1 MPIYEFVCESCDHEF
16 ERILSFSAVDLPAC
30 PACEASSVR
39 RRLSKPAIHF
49 KGSGWYITDSKKG
62 NGSSSSETNGSA
74 KSVEKE
80 GSSESTSETTK
91 SEATKSDAAKSEPVK
106 SEAAKSDAPKTESS
120 SAKSSVK
127 TEA

>member
-30 PACEASSVR
+30 PACEASSVK

-62 NGSSSSETNGSA
+62 NSSSETNGSA
-74 KSVEKE
+74 KSSEKE

-91 SEATKSDAAKSEPVK
+91 SDAAKSEPVK
-106 SEAAKSDAPKTESS
+106 GETAKSEGTKSDAPKTESS

>member
-16 ERILSFSAVDLPAC
+16 ERILSFSVVDLPAC
-30 PACEASSVR
+30 PACEASSVK

-62 NGSSSSETNGSA
+62 NSSSETNGSA
-74 KSVEKE
+74 KSGEKE
-80 GSSESTSETTK
+80 SSSESTNET
-91 SEATKSDAAKSEPVK
+91 TKSDAAKSDVAKNEPVK
-106 SEAAKSDAPKTESS
+106 GEAAKSDAPKTESS

>member
-1 MPIYEFVCESCDHEF
+1 MPIYEFICESCDHEF

-30 PACEASSVR
+30 PACAASSVK

-62 NGSSSSETNGSA
+62 NGSSSETNGSV
-74 KSVEKE
+74 KSAEKE

-91 SEATKSDAAKSEPVK
+91 SDAAKSDSAKSEPVK
-106 SEAAKSDAPKTESS
+106 GEAAKSDAPKTESS
-120 SAKSSVK
+120 SAKPSVK